1 MEKQSIKALVEV
13 KDGKMLAVAS
23 DDSLDRQGDR
33 IKQLDWDL
41 RNFKKNP
48 VLLMSHLY
56 HLPPV
61 GIARHIKIT
70 DGKLTFEPE
79 FHEITQQAKEIK
91 KMYFDGIMKAFS
103 VGFIPG
109 KDKNELLEISA
120 VSVPAN
126 ANALVFEKSIS
137 GKQEKEI
144 KEWVG
149 KENKETEEIEEK
161 DKDDLIDP
169 DPEEEERELRA
180 YIKDTNLYLNKIDK
194 SRQVQVKSM
203 RIITLAL
210 EKFNKQL
217 GYIQRKI
224 K

>member
-1 MEKQSIKALVEV
+1 MKKQSIKALVEV

-23 DDSLDRQGDR
+23 DESQDRQGDR

-48 VLLMSHLY
+48 VLLLSHQY
-56 HLPPV
+56 YLPPV
-61 GIARHIKIT
+61 GIARHLKIS

-79 FHEITQQAKEIK
+79 FHEITQQAKEVK
-91 KMYFDGIMKAFS
+91 QMYLDGIMKAFS
-103 VGFIPG
+103 VGFMPG

-137 GKQEKEI
+137 VEKQEEVKCWIDNES
-144 KEWVG
+144 KTSVC
-149 KENKETEEIEEK
+149 EIEE
-161 DKDDLIDP
+161 
-169 DPEEEERELRA
+169 EEEEEEVVEEERELKA
-180 YIKDTNLYLNKIDK
+180 YIKDTNLFLNKIDK
-194 SRQVQVKSM
+194 SRQVQAKSIK
-203 RIITLAL
+203 IIASAL